1 MKCEIKEKDG
11 AKIVV
16 VNEDHIT
23 VTNVREFRKMVQT
36 FIDAGSTKV
45 ILNLKA
51 VKHIDSMG
59 LGAIVG
65 MSEAMKYA
73 KGQLVILNVQYA
85 VRELFRLT
93 EMDKVLSI
101 VESE

>member
-16 VNEDHIT
+16 VSEDHIT

-36 FIDAGSTKV
+36 FIDQGSTKV

-65 MSEAMKYA
+65 MSEAMKYS

-101 VESE
+101 VESD

>member
-11 AKIVV
+11 AKIVFIQ
-16 VNEDHIT
+16 EDHIT
-23 VTNVREFRKMVQT
+23 VTNVRQFREMVQGL
-36 FIDAGSTKV
+36 IDKGTTKV
-45 ILNLKA
+45 ILNLKG

-101 VESE
+101 IEKD